1 MPRDLLI
8 LKATPSRHGRLSE
21 GCFHNKL
28 VQTICFVQESA
39 LAILECILQMRATP
53 PSDRNAKPG
62 RLCLVLGDQL
72 SFNLAS
78 MQGLDKERDTVLLVE
93 VMEEASHVP
102 HHPQKIT
109 LIFSAMR
116 HFAEALQMRGIKVQY
131 VKLDDPDN
139 TGSVPSELHRWQALL
154 QPHEIHLTECGDWR
168 LEQSIKDCGLAVQ
181 WHCDDRFLCSRTEF
195 SRWAQGKK
203 QLRMEFFYREMRR
216 KSLLLLNGDGSPV
229 GGAWN
234 FDAENRKALP
244 KGVRPPSPARFTP
257 DAITQ
262 EVLALVSKHFSDH
275 YGALGTFDYPVT
287 HAEAQALWDYF
298 LDWGLAAFGD
308 YQDAMASDE
317 PFLFHARISAA
328 LNIGLLD
335 LRQLCSDVESAYWA
349 GNIALNAAEGFIRQ
363 LIGWREYVRGV
374 YWLKMPDYAHGNA
387 FGNTRPLPEFYWTG
401 NTQMNCMRQAINQ
414 SLEHAYAHHI
424 QRLMVTGNFA
434 LLAGIAPS
442 AICEW
447 YLAIYMDA
455 FDWVELPN
463 TLGMVMHAD
472 GGYLGS
478 KPYCASGQYIKRMSD
493 YCRGCAYKVSESTTD
508 DACPFN
514 ALYWHFLMRHGDRL
528 RGNQRMGMIYKNLD
542 RMPESKQQALWDRG
556 QLLLTTLDNGES
568 L

>member
-1 MPRDLLI
+1 MSSHR
-8 LKATPSRHGRLSE
+8 
-21 GCFHNKL
+21 
-28 VQTICFVQESA
+28 
-39 LAILECILQMRATP
+39 
-53 PSDRNAKPG
+53 

-72 SFNLAS
+72 SFGLAS
-78 MQGLDKERDTVLLVE
+78 LQGLNKANDTVLLVE
-93 VMEEASHVP
+93 VMEEASHVH
-102 HHPQKIT
+102 HHPQKIA

-116 HFAEALQMRGIKVQY
+116 HFAEALRQRDFSVKY
-131 VKLDDPDN
+131 VALDDPQN
-139 TGSVPSELHRWQALL
+139 SGSVPRELERWQSLI
-154 QPHEIHLTECGDWR
+154 QPDEIHLTECGDWR
-168 LEQSIKDCGLAVQ
+168 LEQSIRDCGLAIH
-181 WHCDDRFLCSRTEF
+181 WHSDSRFLCAREDF
-195 SRWAQGKK
+195 SGWASGKK
-203 QLRMEFFYREMRR
+203 QLRMEYFYREMRR
-216 KSLLLLNGDGSPV
+216 KSGLLLNGDGSPV

-234 FDAENRKALP
+234 FDSENRKALP
-244 KGVRPPSPARFTP
+244 KGARPPSRARFSP

-262 EVLALVSKHFSDH
+262 DVLALVTKHFSNH
-275 YGALGTFDYPVT
+275 YGTLDTFDYPVT
-287 HAEAQALWDYF
+287 HEEAQALWDYF

-335 LRQLCSDVESAYWA
+335 LRQLCRDVESAYWS
-349 GNIALNAAEGFIRQ
+349 GNVALNAAEGFIRQ

-374 YWLKMPDYAHGNA
+374 YWLKMPDYANGNV
-387 FGNTRPLPEFYWTG
+387 FGNTRSLPEFYWTG
-401 NTQMNCMRQAINQ
+401 KTQMNCMRQAIVQ

-434 LLAGIAPS
+434 LLAGIEPIQ
-442 AICEW
+442 ICEW

-478 KPYCASGQYIKRMSD
+478 KPYCASGQYIKRMSN
-493 YCRGCAYKVSESTTD
+493 YCGGCSYKVSESVTD

-514 ALYWHFLMRHGDRL
+514 SLYWHFLMRHSDQL
-528 RGNQRMGMIYKNLD
+528 RGNHRMGMIYKNLD
-542 RMPESKQQALWDRG
+542 RMPKSKQEALWQRG
-556 QLLLTTLDNGES
+556 QSLLARLDDGAA

>member
-1 MPRDLLI
+1 MN
-8 LKATPSRHGRLSE
+8 TPH
-21 GCFHNKL
+21 
-28 VQTICFVQESA
+28 
-39 LAILECILQMRATP
+39 
-53 PSDRNAKPG
+53 

-72 SFNLAS
+72 SFDLAS
-78 MQGLDKERDTVLLVE
+78 LQTLNAERDTVLLVE

-102 HHPQKIT
+102 HHPQKIV

-116 HFAEALQMRGIKVQY
+116 HFAEALRQRGFEVQY
-131 VKLDDPDN
+131 VTLDDPDN
-139 TGSVPSELHRWQALL
+139 TGSVPGELHRWQSLL
-154 QPHEIHLTECGDWR
+154 QPEELHLTECGDWR
-168 LEQSIKDCGLAVQ
+168 LEQSIKDSGLPIQ
-181 WHCDDRFLCSRTEF
+181 WHADSRFLCSRGEF
-195 SRWAQGKK
+195 SAWAQGKK

-216 KSLLLLNGDGSPV
+216 KSGLLLNGDGTPV

-244 KGVRPPSPARFTP
+244 KGVTAPYPARFSP
-257 DAITQ
+257 DPVTRQII
-262 EVLALVSKHFSDH
+262 ALVKERFSSH
-275 YGALGTFDYPVT
+275 YGSVENFDYPVT
-287 HAEAQALWDYF
+287 HADAQTLWDYF
-298 LDWGLAAFGD
+298 LDFGLAAFGD
-308 YQDAMASDE
+308 YQDAMASNE

-335 LRQLCSDVESAYWA
+335 LRQLCSDVETAYRS
-349 GNIALNAAEGFIRQ
+349 GRIALNAAEGFIRQ

-374 YWLKMPDYAHGNA
+374 YWLRMPEYASGNL
-387 FGNTRPLPEFYWTG
+387 FGNTRALPAFYWTG
-401 NTQMNCMRQAINQ
+401 DTKMNCMRQAIGQ
-414 SLEHAYAHHI
+414 SLEYAYAHHI

-434 LLAGIAPS
+434 LLAGIAPTQ
-442 AICEW
+442 ICEW

-493 YCRGCAYKVSESTTD
+493 YCRGCAYKVSESTGE

-514 ALYWHFLMRHGDRL
+514 ALYWHFLMRHGDLL
-528 RGNQRMGMIYKNLD
+528 RRNQRLGMVYKNLD
-542 RMPESKQQALWDRG
+542 RMTDAKRDALWDRG
-556 QLLLTTLDNGES
+556 QTLLARLDAGEP

>member
-1 MPRDLLI
+1 MN
-8 LKATPSRHGRLSE
+8 T
-21 GCFHNKL
+21 
-28 VQTICFVQESA
+28 
-39 LAILECILQMRATP
+39 LQ
-53 PSDRNAKPG
+53 

-72 SFNLAS
+72 SFDLAS
-78 MQGLDKERDTVLLVE
+78 LQGLDAERDAVLMVE

-116 HFAEALQMRGIKVQY
+116 HFAQALQQRGIRVHY
-131 VKLDDPDN
+131 VPLDDPQN
-139 TGSVPSELHRWQALL
+139 SGSVPGELQRWQALL
-154 QPHEIHLTECGDWR
+154 QPEALHLTECGDWR
-168 LEQSIKDCGLAVQ
+168 LEQSLKDCGLPIQ
-181 WHCDDRFLCSRTEF
+181 WHADNRFLCARDEF
-195 SRWAQGKK
+195 AAWAKGKK

-216 KSLLLLNGDGSPV
+216 KSGLLLNGDGTPV

-244 KGVRPPSPARFTP
+244 KNVTAPYPARFAA
-257 DAITQ
+257 DEITK
-262 EVLALVSKHFSDH
+262 EVIALVGKHFSSH
-275 YGALGTFDYPVT
+275 YGALESFDYPVT
-287 HAEAQALWDYF
+287 HADAQALWAYF
-298 LDWGLAAFGD
+298 LDYGLAAFGD
-308 YQDAMASDE
+308 YQDAMASHE

-335 LRQLCSDVESAYWA
+335 LRQLCSDVESAYWS
-349 GNIALNAAEGFIRQ
+349 GTIAVNAAEGFIRQ

-374 YWLKMPDYAHGNA
+374 YWLKMPDYAQGNA
-387 FGNTRPLPEFYWTG
+387 FGNSRALPEFYWTG
-401 NTQMNCMRQAINQ
+401 ATKMNCMHQAIGQ

-434 LLAGIAPS
+434 LLAGIAPTQ
-442 AICEW
+442 ICEW

-493 YCRGCAYKVSESTTD
+493 YCRDCAYKVTESTTE

-514 ALYWHFLMRHGDRL
+514 SLYWHFLMRHSDLL
-528 RGNQRMGMIYKNLD
+528 RGNHRMGMVYKNLD
-542 RMPESKQQALWDRG
+542 RMAEPKQQALWQR
-556 QLLLTTLDNGES
+556 GES
-568 L
+568 LLAKLDAGEPL

>member
-1 MPRDLLI
+1 MSKIR
-8 LKATPSRHGRLSE
+8 
-21 GCFHNKL
+21 
-28 VQTICFVQESA
+28 
-39 LAILECILQMRATP
+39 
-53 PSDRNAKPG
+53 

-72 SFNLAS
+72 SWDLAS
-78 MQGLDKERDTVLLVE
+78 LQGLDPQRDAVLLVE

-102 HHPQKIT
+102 HHPQKIA

-116 HFAEALQMRGIKVQY
+116 HFAEALKQRGIRVHY
-131 VKLDDPDN
+131 VSLDDPHN
-139 TGSVPSELHRWQALL
+139 SGSVPGELRRWHSRL
-154 QPHEIHLTECGDWR
+154 QPQQLHLTECGDWR
-168 LEQSIKDCGLAVQ
+168 LEQSLKDCRLTIQ
-181 WHCDDRFLCSRTEF
+181 WHSDSRFLCTRGEF
-195 SRWAQGKK
+195 SSWAEGKK

-216 KSLLLLNGDGSPV
+216 KSGLLLNGDRSPV

-244 KGVRPPSPARFTP
+244 KGVRAPSPMRFSA

-262 EVLALVSKHFSDH
+262 EVLALVAKNFSGH
-275 YGALGTFDYPVT
+275 YGALDTFDYPVT
-287 HAEAQALWDYF
+287 HADAQALWDYF

-328 LNIGLLD
+328 LNIGLLG
-335 LRQLCSDVESAYWA
+335 LRQLCSDVEAAYWA
-349 GNIALNAAEGFIRQ
+349 QRIPLNAAEGFIRQ
-363 LIGWREYVRGV
+363 LIGWREYVRGI
-374 YWLKMPDYAHGNA
+374 YWLKMPEYADGNE
-387 FGNTRPLPEFYWTG
+387 FSNTRLLPEFYWTG
-401 NTQMNCMRQAINQ
+401 ETKMNCMRQAINQ
-414 SLEHAYAHHI
+414 SLKHAYAHHI

-442 AICEW
+442 QICEW

-472 GGYLGS
+472 GGYMGS

-514 ALYWHFLMRHGDRL
+514 ALYWHFLIRHSDRL
-528 RGNQRMGMIYKNLD
+528 RSNHRMGMQYKNLD
-542 RMPESKQQALWDRG
+542 RMPESKQQALWRRG
-556 QLLLTTLDNGES
+556 QLLLANLDDGES

>member
-1 MPRDLLI
+1 MNQKR
-8 LKATPSRHGRLSE
+8 
-21 GCFHNKL
+21 
-28 VQTICFVQESA
+28 
-39 LAILECILQMRATP
+39 
-53 PSDRNAKPG
+53 

-72 SFNLAS
+72 SFDLAS
-78 MQGLDKERDTVLLVE
+78 LQTLDSERDTVLLVE

-102 HHPQKIT
+102 HHPQKIA

-116 HFAEALQMRGIKVQY
+116 HFAEALRDQGVSVEY
-131 VKLDDPDN
+131 VTLDDPHN
-139 TGSVPSELHRWQALL
+139 SGSVPGELRRWQQRLHAEEV
-154 QPHEIHLTECGDWR
+154 HVTECGDWR
-168 LEQSIKDCGLAVQ
+168 LEQSIRDSGLPIH
-181 WHCDDRFLCSRTEF
+181 WHADTRFLCSRAEF
-195 SRWAQGKK
+195 AAWAAGKK

-216 KSLLLLNGDGSPV
+216 KSRLLLNGDGTPV

-244 KGVRPPSPARFTP
+244 KGVKAPYPIRFSN
-257 DAITQ
+257 DAITG
-262 EVLALVSKHFSDH
+262 EVLDLVKARFSQH
-275 YGALGTFDYPVT
+275 YGALDDFNYPVT
-287 HAEAQALWDYF
+287 HADAQALWEYF
-298 LDWGLAAFGD
+298 LDYGLAGFGD

-349 GNIALNAAEGFIRQ
+349 GRIAMNAAEGFIRQ

-374 YWLKMPDYAHGNA
+374 YWLKMPDYALGNS
-387 FGNTRPLPEFYWTG
+387 FGNDRPLPEFYWTG
-401 NTQMNCMRQAINQ
+401 ATQMNCMRQAIGQ
-414 SLEHAYAHHI
+414 SLQHAYAHHI

-442 AICEW
+442 QICEW

-478 KPYCASGQYIKRMSD
+478 KPYCASGQYINRMSD
-493 YCRGCAYKVSESTTD
+493 YCRGCAYKVSESTAD
-508 DACPFN
+508 NACPFN
-514 ALYWHFLMRHGDRL
+514 SLYWHFLMRHGEQL
-528 RGNQRMGMIYKNLD
+528 RGNQRMAMMYKNLD
-542 RMPESKQQALWDRG
+542 RMPQAKQEALWQRG
-556 QLLLTTLDNGES
+556 QNLLARLDNGES
-568 L
+568 I

>member
-1 MPRDLLI
+1 MN
-8 LKATPSRHGRLSE
+8 ATR
-21 GCFHNKL
+21 
-28 VQTICFVQESA
+28 
-39 LAILECILQMRATP
+39 
-53 PSDRNAKPG
+53 

-72 SFNLAS
+72 SFDLAS
-78 MQGLDKERDTVLLVE
+78 LQALDAERDTVLLVE

-102 HHPQKIT
+102 HHPQKIA

-116 HFAEALQMRGIKVQY
+116 HFAKALRDQGVRVEY
-131 VKLDDPDN
+131 VTLDDPDN
-139 TGSVPSELHRWQALL
+139 RNSVPGELQRWQALL
-154 QPHEIHLTECGDWR
+154 QAEEVHVTECGDWR
-168 LEQSIKDCGLAVQ
+168 LEHSMKECGLPIH
-181 WHCDDRFLCSRTEF
+181 WHADTRFLCSREEF
-195 SRWAQGKK
+195 AAWAEGKK

-216 KSLLLLNGDGSPV
+216 KSRLLLNGDGSPV

-244 KGVRPPSPARFTP
+244 KGVKAPYPARFHN
-257 DAITQ
+257 DAITS
-262 EVLALVSKHFSDH
+262 EVLALVKARFSQH
-275 YGALGTFDYPVT
+275 YGALDDFNYPVT
-287 HAEAQALWDYF
+287 HADAQALWAYF
-298 LDWGLAAFGD
+298 LDYGLAGFGD

-335 LRQLCSDVESAYWA
+335 LRQLCSDVESAYWS
-349 GNIALNAAEGFIRQ
+349 GSVALNAAEGFIRQ

-374 YWLKMPDYAHGNA
+374 YWLKMPDYALGNS

-401 NTQMNCMRQAINQ
+401 DTQMNCMRHAIGQ
-414 SLEHAYAHHI
+414 SLQHAYAHHI

-442 AICEW
+442 QICEW

-478 KPYCASGQYIKRMSD
+478 KPYCASGQYINRMSD
-493 YCRGCAYKVSESTTD
+493 YCRDCTYKVSESTAD
-508 DACPFN
+508 NACPFN
-514 ALYWHFLMRHGDRL
+514 SLYWHFLMRHGELL
-528 RGNQRMGMIYKNLD
+528 RGNQRMSMMYKNLD
-542 RMPESKQQALWDRG
+542 RMPQARQEALWQRG
-556 QLLLTTLDNGES
+556 EKLLARLDKGES
-568 L
+568 I

>member
-1 MPRDLLI
+1 MKTPR
-8 LKATPSRHGRLSE
+8 
-21 GCFHNKL
+21 
-28 VQTICFVQESA
+28 
-39 LAILECILQMRATP
+39 
-53 PSDRNAKPG
+53 

-72 SFNLAS
+72 SFDLAS
-78 MQGLDKERDTVLLVE
+78 LQGLDAEHDTVLLVE

-102 HHPQKIT
+102 HHPQKIV

-116 HFAEALQMRGIKVQY
+116 HFAEALRQRGVSVHY
-131 VKLDDPDN
+131 VSLDDPHN
-139 TGSVPSELHRWQALL
+139 SGSVPGELQRWQALL
-154 QPHEIHLTECGDWR
+154 GPTEIHATECGDWR
-168 LEQSIKDCGLAVQ
+168 LEHSLKHSGVAIE
-181 WHCDDRFLCSRTEF
+181 WHSDTRFLCTRDEF
-195 SRWAQGKK
+195 SNWAQGKK

-216 KSLLLLNGDGSPV
+216 KSGLLLNGDGTPV

-244 KGVRPPSPARFTP
+244 KGVRPPSPARFSP

-262 EVLALVSKHFSDH
+262 DVLALVAKHFSGH
-275 YGALGTFDYPVT
+275 YGALDTFDYPVT
-287 HAEAQALWDYF
+287 HADAQALWAYF

-335 LRQLCSDVESAYWA
+335 LRTLCSDVEAAYWS
-349 GNIALNAAEGFIRQ
+349 GNVALNAAEGFIRQ

-374 YWLKMPDYAHGNA
+374 YWLKMPDYADGNV
-387 FGNTRPLPEFYWTG
+387 FGNTRALPEFYWTG
-401 NTQMNCMRQAINQ
+401 KTRMNCMRQAINQ

-442 AICEW
+442 QICEW

-493 YCRGCAYKVSESTTD
+493 YCGGCAYKVTESTTD
-508 DACPFN
+508 NACPFN
-514 ALYWHFLMRHGDRL
+514 ALYWHFLMRHRDLL
-528 RGNQRMGMIYKNLD
+528 RGNHRMSMLYKNLD
-542 RMPESKQQALWDRG
+542 RMAEPKQQALWQRG
-556 QLLLTTLDNGES
+556 QALLAKLDAGES

>member
-1 MPRDLLI
+1 MN
-8 LKATPSRHGRLSE
+8 TTH
-21 GCFHNKL
+21 
-28 VQTICFVQESA
+28 
-39 LAILECILQMRATP
+39 
-53 PSDRNAKPG
+53 

-72 SFNLAS
+72 SFDLAS
-78 MQGLDKERDTVLLVE
+78 LQTLNAERDTVLLVE

-102 HHPQKIT
+102 HHPQKIV

-116 HFAEALQMRGIKVQY
+116 HFAEALRQRGFQVQY
-131 VKLDDPDN
+131 VTLDDPDN
-139 TGSVPSELHRWQALL
+139 TGSVPGELHRWQSLL
-154 QPHEIHLTECGDWR
+154 QPEELHLTECGDWR
-168 LEQSIKDCGLAVQ
+168 LEQSIKDSGLPIQ
-181 WHCDDRFLCSRTEF
+181 WHADSRFLCSRGEF
-195 SRWAQGKK
+195 SAWAQGKK

-216 KSLLLLNGDGSPV
+216 KSGLLLNGDGTPV

-244 KGVRPPSPARFTP
+244 KGVTAPYPARFSP
-257 DAITQ
+257 DPVTRQII
-262 EVLALVSKHFSDH
+262 ALVKERFSSH
-275 YGALGTFDYPVT
+275 YGSVENFDYPVT
-287 HAEAQALWDYF
+287 HADAQALWDYF
-298 LDWGLAAFGD
+298 LDFGLAAFGD
-308 YQDAMASDE
+308 YQDAMASNE

-335 LRQLCSDVESAYWA
+335 LRQLCSDVETAYRS
-349 GNIALNAAEGFIRQ
+349 GRIALNAAEGFIRQ

-374 YWLKMPDYAHGNA
+374 YWLRMPEYASGNL
-387 FGNTRPLPEFYWTG
+387 FGNTRALPAFYWTG
-401 NTQMNCMRQAINQ
+401 DTKMNCMRQAIGQ
-414 SLEHAYAHHI
+414 SLEYAYAHHI

-434 LLAGIAPS
+434 LLAGIAPTQ
-442 AICEW
+442 ICEW

-493 YCRGCAYKVSESTTD
+493 YCRGCAYKVSESTGE

-514 ALYWHFLMRHGDRL
+514 ALYWHFLMRHGDLL
-528 RGNQRMGMIYKNLD
+528 RRNQRLGMVYKNLD
-542 RMPESKQQALWDRG
+542 RMTDAKRDALWDRG
-556 QLLLTTLDNGES
+556 QTLLARLDAGEP